1 VADLMF
7 TTDALI
13 DGAVQW
19 FGSMPHWPEETPA
32 VVARRNWHAKFDC
45 AAHYG
50 VQAVLLMLVAANE
63 GEWPPVSPRRFAK
76 GLRDPRAA
84 AQITRYAKEVVV
96 GELRRER

>member
-1 VADLMF
+1 MADLMF

-63 GEWPPVSPRRFAK
+63 GEWPPVSPRSFAK